1 MNDYTR
7 KDYERMQREKQ
18 LVSKYNQTP
27 VINRPKGLWMVS
39 TVSSHTNHKLEVVEA
54 VCGGL
59 MAGGI
64 IVASIIIG

>member
-27 VINRPKGLWMVS
+27 VINRPKGLWMATTMS
-39 TVSSHTNHKLEVVEA
+39 KHTKDKLDVADA
-54 VCGGL
+54 VLGVL

-64 IVASIIIG
+64 IIASILI

>member
-27 VINRPKGLWMVS
+27 VINRPKGLWMIS
-39 TVSSHTNHKLEVVEA
+39 TVSSHTKHKLDIVDA
-54 VCGGL
+54 VLGVL

-64 IVASIIIG
+64 IIASIIIG